1 MNRAI
6 PVVLLAGILASGS
19 VLAGGRHHHHG
30 SRLSL
35 GFHFGV
41 PLGYHYSPWYY
52 HPAPVYYYPAPVVVQ
67 QPAPPVYTERSDVV
81 PESAGT
87 WYYCQ
92 DSRAYYPYVRE
103 CPNGWQRV
111 PAQPAR

>member
-6 PVVLLAGILASGS
+6 PVVLLAALLASGS
-19 VLAGGRHHHHG
+19 ALAGGRHHHHG

-41 PLGYHYSPWYY
+41 PLGYHYW

-67 QPAPPVYTERSDVV
+67 QAPPPVYTERSDVV

-92 DSRAYYPYVRE
+92 ESKAYYPYVRE
-103 CPNGWQRV
+103 CPAGWQRV
-111 PAQPAR
+111 PAQPR